1 MTVIIAL
8 VAGAIGAGLGY
19 TLKRRSGIDQRRLA
33 EENAAEMRA
42 AADAEKKA
50 ILLEAKEEAIR
61 ILATAEEDA
70 RQLRIEIQAQER
82 RLRQKEENLD
92 RKVEENENRQRRLQ
106 QREEESEA
114 RIRDIERLRL
124 EQVSAIERVAAL
136 TREEARNLLLQRVE
150 EEVRTEAGRRARLIE
165 MEARQHAEAEAR
177 KILSVAIQRY
187 SSDTVGEITTTVVP
201 IPNEEMKGRIIGREG
216 RNIRALEAITGVDLI
231 IDDTPDAV
239 TLSCFDPVR
248 REIARLALTKL
259 VQDGRIHPARIEE
272 IVAKSKQEIEQE
284 IREEGEAAAYEAGV
298 PGLHPEIIK
307 VVGRLKY
314 RTSYGQNQL
323 QHAIEAAHIGAMLAA
338 EVRAEVNVVRRAA
351 FLHDIG
357 KVLTHEVEGP
367 HHIIGAD
374 FLRRFGESKPVV
386 QAVMGH
392 HDHDP
397 EHQSIEDVLV
407 QAADAASGARPGARR
422 ESVENYVRRLEALEN
437 VANAFEGV
445 EKSFAIQAG
454 REVRIIVKPDQVDDL
469 GSVRL
474 ARDIVKK
481 IEETLQYPGQVKVT
495 VVRETRAVDR
505 ALEDLG
511 AGSMVRIVDFH
522 AEATSEKVAMAWYL
536 DGRVS
541 AVIGTHTHV
550 PTADARLLPGG
561 TATVTDLGMVRPR
574 DSIIGLQPAVA
585 INGFL
590 TALPQSFAV
599 AE

>member
-1 MTVIIAL
+1 VDVLTYVIVAL
-8 VAGAIGAGLGY
+8 VAAAIGAGLVFFMRQQSTG
-19 TLKRRSGIDQRRLA
+19 SQVRLA
-33 EENAAEMRA
+33 EESAVEIRSGAE
-42 AADAEKKA
+42 AEKKA

-61 ILATAEEDA
+61 TRAAAEAEA
-70 RQLRIEIQAQER
+70 RETRAELQSQER

-92 RKVEENENRQRRLQ
+92 RKLEELENRQRKLQ
-106 QREEESEA
+106 QREEQTQT
-114 RIRDIERLRL
+114 REREVEHLRQ
-124 EQVSAIERVAAL
+124 EQLNAIERVAAL
-136 TREEARNLLLQRVE
+136 TRDEARTLVLQRVE
-150 EEVRTEAGRRARLIE
+150 EEVRNEAARRARLIE
-165 MEARQHAEAEAR
+165 MEARQQAESQAR

-216 RNIRALEAITGVDLI
+216 RNIRALEAVTGVDLI

-272 IVAKSKQEIEQE
+272 IVAKAKQEIEQE
-284 IREEGEAAAYEAGV
+284 IKEEGEAAAYEAGV

-307 VVGRLKY
+307 VVGRLKF

-323 QHAIEAAHIGAMLAA
+323 RHAVEAAHIGAMLAA
-338 EVRAEVNVVRRAA
+338 EVGVEQNVVRRAA

-374 FLRRFGESKPVV
+374 FIRRFGEPKAVV

-397 EHQSIEDVLV
+397 ERQTVEDVLV

-422 ESVENYVRRLEALEN
+422 ESVENYVRRLEALEE
-437 VANAFEGV
+437 VANSFDGV

-454 REVRIIVKPDQVDDL
+454 REVRILVKPEQVDDL
-469 GSVRL
+469 QAMRL

-495 VVRETRAVDR
+495 VVRETRAVD
-505 ALEDLG
+505 
-511 AGSMVRIVDFH
+511 
-522 AEATSEKVAMAWYL
+522 Y
-536 DGRVS
+536 
-541 AVIGTHTHV
+541 
-550 PTADARLLPGG
+550 AR
-561 TATVTDLGMVRPR
+561 
-574 DSIIGLQPAVA
+574 
-585 INGFL
+585 
-590 TALPQSFAV
+590 
-599 AE
+599 

>member
-1 MTVIIAL
+1 MINIIVALAAIAL
-8 VAGAIGAGLGY
+8 GVGLGY
-19 TLKRRSGIDQRRLA
+19 IVTRRRPTTAQRRLA
-33 EENAAEMRA
+33 EAEVQREVGESAAEARA
-42 AADAEKKA
+42 NAEAEKKA
-50 ILLEAKEEAIR
+50 IVLEAKEEAIR
-61 ILATAEEDA
+61 ILAVADEEA
-70 RQLRIEIQAQER
+70 RQLRGEVQAQER
-82 RLRQKEENLD
+82 RNRQKEENLE
-92 RKVEENENRQRRLQ
+92 RKVEDIENRQRRLQ
-106 QREEESEA
+106 QREEA
-114 RIRDIERLRL
+114 TDQRLREVETL
-124 EQVSAIERVAAL
+124 RQEQVLAIERVAAL
-136 TREEARNLLLQRVE
+136 TRDEARTLLLQRVE

-165 MEARQHAEAEAR
+165 LEARQQAETEAR
-177 KILSVAIQRY
+177 KILSLAIQRY

-216 RNIRALEAITGVDLI
+216 RNIRALEAATGVDLI

-284 IREEGEAAAYEAGV
+284 IREAGEAAAYEAVV

-307 VVGRLKY
+307 VVGRLKF

-323 QHAIEAAHIGAMLAA
+323 QHAVEAAHIGAMLAA
-338 EVRAEVNVVRRAA
+338 EVGAEVTIVRRAS
-351 FLHDIG
+351 FLHDVG

-374 FLRRFGESKPVV
+374 FIRRFGEAKPVV

-422 ESVENYVRRLEALEN
+422 ESVENYVRRLEALEE
-437 VANAFEGV
+437 VANSFDGV

-454 REVRIIVKPDQVDDL
+454 REVRIIVKPDVIDDL
-469 GSVRL
+469 QAMRL

-495 VVRETRAVDR
+495 VVRETRAVD
-505 ALEDLG
+505 
-511 AGSMVRIVDFH
+511 
-522 AEATSEKVAMAWYL
+522 Y
-536 DGRVS
+536 
-541 AVIGTHTHV
+541 
-550 PTADARLLPGG
+550 AR
-561 TATVTDLGMVRPR
+561 
-574 DSIIGLQPAVA
+574 
-585 INGFL
+585 
-590 TALPQSFAV
+590 
-599 AE
+599 

>member
-1 MTVIIAL
+1 VISPVDAITIIVAL
-8 VAGAIGAGLGY
+8 VAVALGAGLGY
-19 TLKRRSGIDQRRLA
+19 TLKRQSTADHRRLA
-33 EENAAEMRA
+33 EESAAETRA
-42 AADAEKKA
+42 SADADKKA
-50 ILLEAKEEAIR
+50 ALLQAKEESIR
-61 ILATAEEDA
+61 ILAAAEEDA
-70 RQLRIEIQAQER
+70 RQLRLEVGAQER

-92 RKVEENENRQRRLQ
+92 RKSDEIETRQRRVQ
-106 QREEESEA
+106 QREEEIDS
-114 RIRDIERLRL
+114 RLRDL
-124 EQVSAIERVAAL
+124 ERMRIEHMAAIERTAAL
-136 TREEARNLLLQRVE
+136 TREEARTLLLQRVE
-150 EEVRTEAGRRARLIE
+150 EEVRTEAGRRARVIE
-165 MEARQHAEAEAR
+165 LEARQQAETQAR

-216 RNIRALEAITGVDLI
+216 RNIRALEAVTGVDLI

-284 IREEGEAAAYEAGV
+284 IREEGDAAAYEAGV
-298 PGLHPEIIK
+298 PGLHAEIIK
-307 VVGRLKY
+307 VVGRLKF

-323 QHAIEAAHIGAMLAA
+323 QHAVEAAHIGAMLAA
-338 EVRAEVNVVRRAA
+338 EVGADVNIVRRAA

-374 FLRRFGESKPVV
+374 FIRRFGEQKSVV

-397 EHQSIEDVLV
+397 EHQAIEDVLV

-422 ESVENYVRRLEALEN
+422 ESVENYVRRLEALEE
-437 VANAFEGV
+437 VANSFEGV

-454 REVRIIVKPDQVDDL
+454 REVRIIVKPEQVDDL
-469 GSVRL
+469 AAMRL

-495 VVRETRAVDR
+495 VVRETRAVD
-505 ALEDLG
+505 
-511 AGSMVRIVDFH
+511 
-522 AEATSEKVAMAWYL
+522 Y
-536 DGRVS
+536 
-541 AVIGTHTHV
+541 
-550 PTADARLLPGG
+550 AR
-561 TATVTDLGMVRPR
+561 
-574 DSIIGLQPAVA
+574 
-585 INGFL
+585 
-590 TALPQSFAV
+590 
-599 AE
+599 

>member
-1 MTVIIAL
+1 VDSTLIVIIVAL
-8 VAGAIGAGLGY
+8 AAIALGVGLGY
-19 TLKRRSGIDQRRLA
+19 TLKRQVNTSDRQQQLIEMEQRAL
-33 EENAAEMRA
+33 ETRA
-42 AADAEKKA
+42 NADAERKA

-61 ILATAEEDA
+61 ILGTAEEQV
-70 RQLRIEIQAQER
+70 REMRVEVQAQER
-82 RLRQKEENLD
+82 RNRQKEENLD
-92 RKVEENENRQRRLQ
+92 RKTDEIEHRQRRLQ
-106 QREEESEA
+106 VREDEAES
-114 RIRDIERLRL
+114 RIREVERLRQ
-124 EQVSAIERVAAL
+124 EQVVAIERVAAL
-136 TREEARNLLLQRVE
+136 TRDEARTLLLQRVE
-150 EEVRTEAGRRARLIE
+150 EEVKIEAARRARIIE
-165 MEARQHAEAEAR
+165 MDARQQAEQQAR

-187 SSDTVGEITTTVVP
+187 SGETVGEITTTVVP

-216 RNIRALEAITGVDLI
+216 RNIRALEAVTGVDLI

-298 PGLHPEIIK
+298 PGLHAEVIK
-307 VVGRLKY
+307 VLGRLKF

-323 QHAIEAAHIGAMLAA
+323 QHAVEAAHIGSMLAS
-338 EVRAEVNVVRRAA
+338 EVGADVNVVRRAS

-397 EHQSIEDVLV
+397 EHQSIEDVIV

-422 ESVENYVRRLEALEN
+422 ESVENYVRRLEALEE
-437 VANAFEGV
+437 VANSFDGV

-454 REVRIIVKPDQVDDL
+454 REVRIIVKPEQVDDL
-469 GSVRL
+469 AAMRL

-495 VVRETRAVDR
+495 VVRETRAVD
-505 ALEDLG
+505 
-511 AGSMVRIVDFH
+511 
-522 AEATSEKVAMAWYL
+522 Y
-536 DGRVS
+536 
-541 AVIGTHTHV
+541 
-550 PTADARLLPGG
+550 AR
-561 TATVTDLGMVRPR
+561 
-574 DSIIGLQPAVA
+574 
-585 INGFL
+585 
-590 TALPQSFAV
+590 
-599 AE
+599 

>member
-1 MTVIIAL
+1 MTLIVAL
-8 VAGAIGAGLGY
+8 VAGVVIGAGLGY

-33 EENAAEMRA
+33 EETAAETRA

-50 ILLEAKEEAIR
+50 VLLEAKEEAIR

-70 RQLRIEIQAQER
+70 RQLRLEIHAQER

-124 EQVSAIERVAAL
+124 EQVAAIERVAAL
-136 TREEARNLLLQRVE
+136 TRDEARNLLLQRVE

-216 RNIRALEAITGVDLI
+216 RNIRALEAVTGVDLI

-307 VVGRLKY
+307 VVGRLKF

-323 QHAIEAAHIGAMLAA
+323 QHAVEAAHIGAMLAA
-338 EVRAEVNVVRRAA
+338 EVGAEVNLVRRAS

-374 FLRRFGESKPVV
+374 FIRRFGEPKPVV

-397 EHQSIEDVLV
+397 ERQSIEDVLV

-422 ESVENYVRRLEALEN
+422 ESVENYVRRLEALEE
-437 VANAFEGV
+437 VANSFDGV

-454 REVRIIVKPDQVDDL
+454 REVRIIVKPEQVDDL
-469 GSVRL
+469 AAMRL

-495 VVRETRAVDR
+495 VVRETRAVD
-505 ALEDLG
+505 
-511 AGSMVRIVDFH
+511 
-522 AEATSEKVAMAWYL
+522 Y
-536 DGRVS
+536 
-541 AVIGTHTHV
+541 
-550 PTADARLLPGG
+550 AR
-561 TATVTDLGMVRPR
+561 
-574 DSIIGLQPAVA
+574 
-585 INGFL
+585 
-590 TALPQSFAV
+590 
-599 AE
+599 

>member
-1 MTVIIAL
+1 MYVIVAL
-8 VAGAIGAGLGY
+8 AALCVGAGLAY
-19 TLKRRSGIDQRRLA
+19 FIRQRATGNQLTLA
-33 EENAAEMRA
+33 EESAAEMRA
-42 AADAEKKA
+42 TAEAEKKA

-61 ILATAEEDA
+61 ARAAAEDEA
-70 RQLRIEIQAQER
+70 REMRGELQSQER

-92 RKVEENENRQRRLQ
+92 RKLEELEARQRKLS
-106 QREEESEA
+106 QREEEADTRVREV
-114 RIRDIERLRL
+114 ERLRQ
-124 EQVSAIERVAAL
+124 EQVAAIERVAAL
-136 TREEARNLLLQRVE
+136 TRDEARALLLQRID
-150 EEVRTEAGRRARLIE
+150 EEVRTEAARRARLIE
-165 MEARQHAEAEAR
+165 MEARQQAEAQAR

-187 SSDTVGEITTTVVP
+187 SSDIVGEITTTVVP

-216 RNIRALEAITGVDLI
+216 RNIRALEAVTGVDLI

-272 IVAKSKQEIEQE
+272 IVAKAKQEIEQE
-284 IREEGEAAAYEAGV
+284 IKDEGEAAAYEAGV

-307 VVGRLKY
+307 VVGRLKF

-323 QHAIEAAHIGAMLAA
+323 RHAVEAAHIAAMLAA
-338 EVRAEVNVVRRAA
+338 EVGADQNVVRRGA

-374 FLRRFGESKPVV
+374 FIRRFGEPKAVV
-386 QAVMGH
+386 QTVMGH

-397 EHQSIEDVLV
+397 EHQTIEDVLV

-422 ESVENYVRRLEALEN
+422 ESVENYMRRLEALEE
-437 VANAFEGV
+437 VANSFEGV

-454 REVRIIVKPDQVDDL
+454 REVRILVKPEQVDDL
-469 GSVRL
+469 QAMRL

-495 VVRETRAVDR
+495 VVRETRAVD
-505 ALEDLG
+505 
-511 AGSMVRIVDFH
+511 
-522 AEATSEKVAMAWYL
+522 Y
-536 DGRVS
+536 
-541 AVIGTHTHV
+541 
-550 PTADARLLPGG
+550 AR
-561 TATVTDLGMVRPR
+561 
-574 DSIIGLQPAVA
+574 
-585 INGFL
+585 
-590 TALPQSFAV
+590 
-599 AE
+599 

>member
-1 MTVIIAL
+1 MDVMTLILAL
-8 VAGAIGAGLGY
+8 VAGGAIGAGLGY
-19 TLKRRSGIDQRRLA
+19 TLGSTRKRRADIDQRRLA
-33 EENAAEMRA
+33 EENAAETRA
-42 AADAEKKA
+42 SAEAEMKA
-50 ILLEAKEEAIR
+50 ILLEAKEAASR
-61 ILATAEEDA
+61 ILAAADEDA
-70 RQLRIEIQAQER
+70 RHQRIELQAQER

-92 RKVEENENRQRRLQ
+92 RKMEDNENRQRKLQ

-114 RIRDIERLRL
+114 RLREIERLRL
-124 EQVSAIERVAAL
+124 EQVAAIERVAAL
-136 TREEARNLLLQRVE
+136 TRDEARSLLLQRVE

-165 MEARQHAEAEAR
+165 MEARQQAETQAR

-187 SSDTVGEITTTVVP
+187 SSDTVGEITTSVVP

-216 RNIRALEAITGVDLI
+216 RNIRALEAVTGVDLI

-284 IREEGEAAAYEAGV
+284 IREEGEAAAYEAVV

-307 VVGRLKY
+307 VLGRLKF

-323 QHAIEAAHIGAMLAA
+323 QHAVEAAHIGAMLAA
-338 EVRAEVNVVRRAA
+338 EVGAEVTVVRRAS

-374 FLRRFGESKPVV
+374 FIRRFGEPKAVV

-422 ESVENYVRRLEALEN
+422 ESVENYVRRLEALEE
-437 VANAFEGV
+437 VANSFEGV

-454 REVRIIVKPDQVDDL
+454 REVRIIVKPEQVDDL
-469 GSVRL
+469 AAMRL

-495 VVRETRAVDR
+495 VVRETRAVD
-505 ALEDLG
+505 
-511 AGSMVRIVDFH
+511 
-522 AEATSEKVAMAWYL
+522 Y
-536 DGRVS
+536 
-541 AVIGTHTHV
+541 
-550 PTADARLLPGG
+550 AR
-561 TATVTDLGMVRPR
+561 
-574 DSIIGLQPAVA
+574 
-585 INGFL
+585 
-590 TALPQSFAV
+590 
-599 AE
+599 

>member
-1 MTVIIAL
+1 MDVLTLLIVAL
-8 VAGAIGAGLGY
+8 VAIALGVGLGY
-19 TLKRRSGIDQRRLA
+19 ILKQRATDKQQLLA
-33 EENAAEMRA
+33 EESAGEIRA
-42 AADAEKKA
+42 NADAEKKA

-61 ILATAEEDA
+61 TRAEAETEA
-70 RQLRIEIQAQER
+70 REMRVEIQSQER

-92 RKVEENENRQRRLQ
+92 RKMEEIEVRQKRLQ
-106 QREEESEA
+106 QREEDTDTRVREVEQL
-114 RIRDIERLRL
+114 RRDQIA
-124 EQVSAIERVAAL
+124 AIERVASL
-136 TREEARNLLLQRVE
+136 TRDEARTLLLQRVE
-150 EEVRTEAGRRARLIE
+150 EEVRNEAARRARLIE
-165 MEARQHAEAEAR
+165 MEARQVAEVQAR
-177 KILSVAIQRY
+177 KILSMAIQRY

-216 RNIRALEAITGVDLI
+216 RNIRALEAVTGVDLI

-272 IVAKSKQEIEQE
+272 IVAKSKQEIEAE
-284 IREEGEAAAYEAGV
+284 IKEEGEAAAYSAGV
-298 PGLHPEIIK
+298 PGLHPEIVK
-307 VVGRLKY
+307 VVGRLKF

-323 QHAIEAAHIGAMLAA
+323 QHAIEASHIGAMLAS
-338 EVRAEVNVVRRAA
+338 EVGADVNVVRRAS

-374 FLRRFGESKPVV
+374 FIRRFGEAKPVV

-397 EHQSIEDVLV
+397 EHQAIEDVLV

-422 ESVENYVRRLEALEN
+422 ESVENYVRRLEALEE
-437 VANAFEGV
+437 VANSFEGV

-454 REVRIIVKPDQVDDL
+454 REVRIIVKPEQVDDL
-469 GSVRL
+469 QAMRL

-495 VVRETRAVDR
+495 VVRETRAVD
-505 ALEDLG
+505 
-511 AGSMVRIVDFH
+511 F
-522 AEATSEKVAMAWYL
+522 
-536 DGRVS
+536 
-541 AVIGTHTHV
+541 
-550 PTADARLLPGG
+550 AR
-561 TATVTDLGMVRPR
+561 
-574 DSIIGLQPAVA
+574 
-585 INGFL
+585 
-590 TALPQSFAV
+590 
-599 AE
+599 

>member
-1 MTVIIAL
+1 VDVTTIIVLLIIVAL
-8 VAGAIGAGLGY
+8 AALGVGAGLVY
-19 TLKRRSGIDQRRLA
+19 VFSKRPFVNDQRRLA
-33 EENAAEMRA
+33 EESAAETRA
-42 AADAEKKA
+42 TAAAEKKA

-61 ILATAEEDA
+61 ILGNAEDDA
-70 RQLRIEIQAQER
+70 RQLRQEVQAQER

-92 RKVEENENRQRRLQ
+92 RKIEENEHRQRRLQ

-114 RIRDIERLRL
+114 KVRDLERLRL
-124 EQVSAIERVAAL
+124 DQVQAIERVAAL

-150 EEVRTEAGRRARLIE
+150 EEVRVEAGRRARMIE
-165 MEARQHAEAEAR
+165 LEARQSAETQAR
-177 KILSVAIQRY
+177 KILAVAIQRY

-216 RNIRALEAITGVDLI
+216 RNIRALEAVTGVDLI

-248 REIARLALTKL
+248 REIARLSLTKL

-272 IVAKSKQEIEQE
+272 IVAKSKQEIEQQ

-298 PGLHPEIIK
+298 PALHPEITK
-307 VVGRLKY
+307 VVGRLKF

-323 QHAIEAAHIGAMLAA
+323 QHAIEAAHIGAMLAS
-338 EVRAEVNVVRRAA
+338 EVGADASVVRRAS

-374 FLRRFGESKPVV
+374 FIRRFGESKAVV

-397 EHQSIEDVLV
+397 EHQSIEDVIV

-422 ESVENYVRRLEALEN
+422 ESVENYVRRLEALEE
-437 VANAFEGV
+437 VANSFDGV

-454 REVRIIVKPDQVDDL
+454 REVRIIVRPEQVDDL
-469 GSVRL
+469 AAMRL
-474 ARDIVKK
+474 ARDIVRK

-495 VVRETRAVDR
+495 VVRETRAVD
-505 ALEDLG
+505 
-511 AGSMVRIVDFH
+511 
-522 AEATSEKVAMAWYL
+522 Y
-536 DGRVS
+536 
-541 AVIGTHTHV
+541 
-550 PTADARLLPGG
+550 AR
-561 TATVTDLGMVRPR
+561 
-574 DSIIGLQPAVA
+574 
-585 INGFL
+585 
-590 TALPQSFAV
+590 
-599 AE
+599 

>member
-1 MTVIIAL
+1 MIVIIVAL
-8 VAGAIGAGLGY
+8 VAVAIGVGLGY
-19 TLKRRSGIDQRRLA
+19 IIKR
-33 EENAAEMRA
+33 NAAAGSAERA
-42 AADAEKKA
+42 AAVENEARASAEKMRASADAERKA

-61 ILATAEEDA
+61 AHAAVEEQA
-70 RQLRIEIQAQER
+70 RESRVELQAQER

-92 RKVEENENRQRRLQ
+92 RKVDELEGRQRRLS
-106 QREEESEA
+106 QREDEIGERA
-114 RIRDIERLRL
+114 REIEQLRL
-124 EQVSAIERVAAL
+124 EQVAAIEQVAAL
-136 TREEARNLLLQRVE
+136 TRDEARALLLQRVE
-150 EEVRTEAGRRARLIE
+150 EEVRTEAGRRARVIE
-165 MEARQHAEAEAR
+165 LEARQIAETQAR

-216 RNIRALEAITGVDLI
+216 RNIRALEAATGVDLI

-248 REIARLALTKL
+248 REIARLALTRL

-272 IVAKSKQEIEQE
+272 IVTKAKQEIEQE

-307 VVGRLKY
+307 VVGRLKF

-323 QHAIEAAHIGAMLAA
+323 QHAVEAAHIGAMLASEVGA
-338 EVRAEVNVVRRAA
+338 EVTTVRRAS

-374 FLRRFGESKPVV
+374 FIRRFGEPKPVV

-392 HDHDP
+392 HDADP
-397 EHQSIEDVLV
+397 DRQAIEDVLV

-422 ESVENYVRRLEALEN
+422 ESVENYVRRLEALEE
-437 VANAFEGV
+437 VANSFDGV

-454 REVRIIVKPDQVDDL
+454 REVRIIVKPEVIDDL
-469 GSVRL
+469 QAMRL
-474 ARDIVKK
+474 ARDIVRK

-495 VVRETRAVDR
+495 VVRETRAVD
-505 ALEDLG
+505 
-511 AGSMVRIVDFH
+511 
-522 AEATSEKVAMAWYL
+522 Y
-536 DGRVS
+536 
-541 AVIGTHTHV
+541 
-550 PTADARLLPGG
+550 AR
-561 TATVTDLGMVRPR
+561 
-574 DSIIGLQPAVA
+574 
-585 INGFL
+585 
-590 TALPQSFAV
+590 
-599 AE
+599 

>member
-1 MTVIIAL
+1 MILIIVALAAIAL
-8 VAGAIGAGLGY
+8 GVGLGY
-19 TLKRRSGIDQRRLA
+19 TFKRQSLTDQRKLA
-33 EENAAEMRA
+33 EEGATETRTR
-42 AADAEKKA
+42 ADAEKKA

-61 ILATAEEDA
+61 ILAAAEDQVREM
-70 RQLRIEIQAQER
+70 RVEVQAWER
-82 RLRQKEENLD
+82 RNRQKEENLD
-92 RKVEENENRQRRLQ
+92 RKLDEIENRQRKLQSREDETESRL
-106 QREEESEA
+106 REV
-114 RIRDIERLRL
+114 ERLRL
-124 EQVSAIERVAAL
+124 EQVAAIERVAAL
-136 TREEARNLLLQRVE
+136 TRDEARSLLLQRVE

-165 MEARQHAEAEAR
+165 MEARQTSETQAR

-216 RNIRALEAITGVDLI
+216 RNIRALEAVTGVDLI

-284 IREEGEAAAYEAGV
+284 IREEGEAASYEAGV

-307 VVGRLKY
+307 VVGRLKF

-323 QHAIEAAHIGAMLAA
+323 QHAVEAAHIGAMLAS
-338 EVRAEVNVVRRAA
+338 EVGAEVNVVRRAS

-374 FLRRFGESKPVV
+374 FIRRFGESKLVV

-422 ESVENYVRRLEALEN
+422 ESVENYVRRLEALEE
-437 VANAFEGV
+437 VANSFEGV

-454 REVRIIVKPDQVDDL
+454 REVRIIVRPEQVDDL
-469 GSVRL
+469 AAMRL

-495 VVRETRAVDR
+495 VVRETRAVD
-505 ALEDLG
+505 
-511 AGSMVRIVDFH
+511 F
-522 AEATSEKVAMAWYL
+522 
-536 DGRVS
+536 
-541 AVIGTHTHV
+541 
-550 PTADARLLPGG
+550 AR
-561 TATVTDLGMVRPR
+561 
-574 DSIIGLQPAVA
+574 
-585 INGFL
+585 
-590 TALPQSFAV
+590 
-599 AE
+599 

>member
-1 MTVIIAL
+1 VDFMIVIIVAL
-8 VAGAIGAGLGY
+8 AASAIGVGLGY
-19 TLKRRSGIDQRRLA
+19 TFKRQSTSNQRQLA
-33 EENAAEMRA
+33 EASAAETRA
-42 AADAEKKA
+42 IADAETKA
-50 ILLEAKEEAIR
+50 IVLGAKEEAIR
-61 ILATAEEDA
+61 ILAAAEDQVREM
-70 RQLRIEIQAQER
+70 RVEVQAWER
-82 RLRQKEENLD
+82 RNRQKEENLD
-92 RKVEENENRQRRLQ
+92 RKLDEIDNRQRRLQ
-106 QREEESEA
+106 IREEETETHL
-114 RIRDIERLRL
+114 REVERLRL
-124 EQVSAIERVAAL
+124 EQVAAIEHVASL
-136 TREEARNLLLQRVE
+136 TRDEARALLLQRVE
-150 EEVRTEAGRRARLIE
+150 EEVRTEAGRRARVIE
-165 MEARQHAEAEAR
+165 MDARQTAETQAR

-216 RNIRALEAITGVDLI
+216 RNIRALEAVTGVDLI

-307 VVGRLKY
+307 VVGRLKF

-323 QHAIEAAHIGAMLAA
+323 QHAVEAAHIGAMLASEVGA
-338 EVRAEVNVVRRAA
+338 EVTVVRRAS

-374 FLRRFGESKPVV
+374 FIRRFGESKPVV

-422 ESVENYVRRLEALEN
+422 ESVENYVRRLEALEE
-437 VANAFEGV
+437 VANSFDGV

-454 REVRIIVKPDQVDDL
+454 REVRIIVRPEQVDDL
-469 GSVRL
+469 AAMRL

-495 VVRETRAVDR
+495 VVRETRAVD
-505 ALEDLG
+505 
-511 AGSMVRIVDFH
+511 
-522 AEATSEKVAMAWYL
+522 Y
-536 DGRVS
+536 
-541 AVIGTHTHV
+541 
-550 PTADARLLPGG
+550 AR
-561 TATVTDLGMVRPR
+561 
-574 DSIIGLQPAVA
+574 
-585 INGFL
+585 
-590 TALPQSFAV
+590 
-599 AE
+599 